1 MYVYMYICN
10 MYVYNVICMYICIYV
25 ICMYICIICLY
36 ALCQV
41 LKNVSF
47 NITPGQTVAIVGATG
62 SGKSTIGNLL
72 TRLYDIT
79 GGQVLLLSHDL
90 GPYSHVTGM

>member
-1 MYVYMYICN
+1 MYVYMYIC
-10 MYVYNVICMYICIYV
+10 MYV
-25 ICMYICIICLY
+25 
-36 ALCQV
+36 LCQV

-79 GGQVLLLSHDL
+79 GGQVLLSHDL
-90 GPYSHVTGM
+90 EPYSHVTGM